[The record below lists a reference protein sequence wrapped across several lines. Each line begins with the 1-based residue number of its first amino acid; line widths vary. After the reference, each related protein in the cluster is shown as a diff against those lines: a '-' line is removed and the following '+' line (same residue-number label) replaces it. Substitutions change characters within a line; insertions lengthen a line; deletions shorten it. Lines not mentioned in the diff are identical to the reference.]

1 MKYQVGRVGRCVVAR
16 FDHGDDILGGL
27 SRIAETERIRA
38 AVFYLVGGITHA
50 RIVVGPRQEEL
61 PPEPVW
67 RSLDESHETVGVGT
81 IFWQGD
87 VPRIH
92 FHGVYGKRDTV
103 RAGCLREDTSGA
115 SVSGEAPAALLTEG
129 VLNPNKAETFIV
141 LEAVIL
147 EIEGVEATRGTDAA
161 SGMVLLTL

>member
-16 FDHGDDILGGL
+16 FDHGDDILAGL
-27 SRIAETERIRA
+27 TRIAEDERIRA
-38 AVFYLVGGITHA
+38 AVFYLVGGMTHA
-50 RIVVGPRQEEL
+50 RIVVGPRQDEL

-67 RSLDESHETVGVGT
+67 LSLDEGHETVGVGT

-103 RAGCLREDTSGA
+103 KAGCLRE
-115 SVSGEAPAALLTEG
+115 L
-129 VLNPNKAETFIV
+129 AETFII

-147 EIEGVEATRGTDAA
+147 EIEGVEATRGTDPA